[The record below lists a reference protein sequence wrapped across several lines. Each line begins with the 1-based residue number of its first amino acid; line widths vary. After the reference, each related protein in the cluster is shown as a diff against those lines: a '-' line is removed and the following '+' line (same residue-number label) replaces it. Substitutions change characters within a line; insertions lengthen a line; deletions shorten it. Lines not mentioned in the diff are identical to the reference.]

1 MDRVDTEVDGLPHSQ
16 KVDCPAEGVLSVQ
29 RFLSC
34 KKCQTKLVP
43 DPTKN
48 LTKCTECGMAQ
59 LKSKCIQHLMA
70 NVMFGKADSTVSL
83 LLFDDKL
90 KQLHNIYKRQT
101 NIEETLDNLD
111 DDTLM
116 EFLLTVE
123 ASVFYNA
130 KKNVLS
136 VTHKDN

>member
-1 MDRVDTEVDGLPHSQ
+1 
-16 KVDCPAEGVLSVQ
+16 
-29 RFLSC
+29 
-34 KKCQTKLVP
+34 
-43 DPTKN
+43 
-48 LTKCTECGMAQ
+48 
-59 LKSKCIQHLMA
+59 MA

-90 KQLHNIYKRQT
+90 KQQHNIYKRQT
-101 NIEETLDNLD
+101 NTEETFDNLD

-136 VTHKDN
+136 VSEKDN

>member
-1 MDRVDTEVDGLPHSQ
+1 LIALPKAFYQYNGSCRVKNAKLNW
-16 KVDCPAEGVLSVQ
+16 CPIQ
-29 RFLSC
+29 
-34 KKCQTKLVP
+34 Q
-43 DPTKN
+43 KN

-59 LKSKCIQHLMA
+59 LKSKCIQRLMA

-90 KQLHNIYKRQT
+90 KQIHNIYKRQT
-101 NIEETLDNLD
+101 NTEETFDNLD

-123 ASVFYNA
+123 ASLFYNA
-130 KKNVLS
+130 KNNVLS
-136 VTHKDN
+136 VTDKYN